1 MVYLGHLWSWVQHE
15 VTNFLEVARQERR
28 GEKSLHDAPVQDSET
43 KRLTLN
49 SESLTSKVVSMDK
62 NSFERTESHLVWLE
76 GGYEWVKPKMA
87 EEERLYNGDLI
98 PQIRY
103 CLSCWLYTENVE
115 MQHAQMCSC
124 FTFCYIK
131 LNKNSTDNFVYKD
144 KSRSGYS
151 LVSEDLSCTSLLFVR
166 FLFDIAIFV
175 SCYVGL
181 IINYVSY

>member
-1 MVYLGHLWSWVQHE
+1 MELGPAWSDQFSRGSKAGE
-15 VTNFLEVARQERR
+15 KRR
-28 GEKSLHDAPVQDSET
+28 KSLHYAPVQDSET

-76 GGYEWVKPKMA
+76 GGYEWVKPKMT

-124 FTFCYIK
+124 STFCYIK

>member
-1 MVYLGHLWSWVQHE
+1 MWSWVQQE
-15 VTNFLEVARQERR
+15 VTNFLEVPRQEGRE
-28 GEKSLHDAPVQDSET
+28 GKKAAWCTST
-43 KRLTLN
+43 GFWNKKTLN
-49 SESLTSKVVSMDK
+49 SESLTSKVGSKDK
-62 NSFERTESHLVWLE
+62 DNFETTESHSMWLE
-76 GGYEWVKPKMA
+76 GGYELVKSKLA
-87 EEERLYNGDLI
+87 EEKRLYNEDLI

-103 CLSCWLYTENVE
+103 YLSCWLYTENVG

-124 FTFCYIK
+124 YTFCYIK

-151 LVSEDLSCTSLLFVR
+151 LVSEDISCTSLLCVY

-181 IINYVSY
+181 IINYISY